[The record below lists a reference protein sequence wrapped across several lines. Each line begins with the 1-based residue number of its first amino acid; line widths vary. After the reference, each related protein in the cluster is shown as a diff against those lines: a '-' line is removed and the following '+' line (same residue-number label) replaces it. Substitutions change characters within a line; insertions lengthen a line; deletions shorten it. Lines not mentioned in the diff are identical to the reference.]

1 MLRPKKIKSKELMI
15 FCRQF
20 STLIN
25 AGVTVLTAVK
35 ILGEQHKGRLFS
47 KILGGVMGNLENGQ
61 SLSGSFALEGRAFP
75 RLFVSMIEAGES
87 GGRLDEVLKR
97 LADFYE
103 KDHDLRERIKTA
115 LIYPALILGA
125 TCTAMVFIISR
136 VLPAYAN
143 IFLYFGSELPIL
155 TRLLLQL
162 GSGADRYWPLALTVF
177 SLVILAVRQFIR
189 SAPGKRSLDE
199 FLVRVPVYGELY
211 RKVVVARFA
220 RILGIL
226 LHSGVNLLSSLELAE
241 YSVGNTLYA
250 RFIRETRGSIR
261 RGRGLS
267 EMTAGS
273 RLFPKMAVEMM
284 AIGEHTGTLEGMLH
298 KIADFTEG
306 EIKYAVDRLSGLIE
320 PVLILILA
328 IFVGVIALSVFL
340 PMFDMFEMVR

>member
-1 MLRPKKIKSKELMI
+1 MLSRKRIKSKDLMV

-25 AGVTVLTAVK
+25 AGVTVLMAVI
-35 ILGEQHKGRLFS
+35 ILKEQQKGRIFS
-47 KILGGVMGNLENGQ
+47 KALHGVMESLENGQ
-61 SLSGSFALEGRAFP
+61 SLSGSFALEGKIFP

-97 LADFYE
+97 LAEFYE
-103 KDHDLRERIKTA
+103 KDHDLRERIKGA

-136 VLPAYAN
+136 VLPTYADV
-143 IFLYFGSELPIL
+143 FFYFGSELPLL

-162 GSGADRYWPLALTVF
+162 GRGAASYWHLALALLALVF
-177 SLVILAVRQFIR
+177 LALRQFLR
-189 SAPGKRSLDE
+189 SAPGKKGLDKL
-199 FLVRVPVYGELY
+199 LVKVPVYGELY

-226 LHSGVNLLSSLELAE
+226 LDSGVNLLSSLELAE
-241 YSVGNTLYA
+241 YSVGNTLYTF
-250 RFIRETRGSIR
+250 FIHETRANIR
-261 RGRGLS
+261 RGHGLS
-267 EMTAGS
+267 DMMAES
-273 RLFPKMAVEMM
+273 RLFPKMAVEML

-306 EIKYAVDRLSGLIE
+306 EIKYAVDRASSLIE

-340 PMFDMFEMVR
+340 PMFDMFEMVH